1 MNEQKKSEEIRTVT
15 IQELADILQLRY
27 ETVRAKLKREPA
39 KFPPAI
45 INDITSEKRF
55 LYADV
60 VEWLR
65 GKRWNEE

>member
-1 MNEQKKSEEIRTVT
+1 MNEPKHVEEIRTVT

-27 ETVRAKLKREPA
+27 ETVRSKIKKEPT

-45 INDITSEKRF
+45 MNDITSEKRF
-55 LYADV
+55 LYTDV

-65 GKRWNEE
+65 GKRWGEE